1 MGTPARCSASG
12 SPLVLRRNTL
22 KTPSLFDIDP
32 SSSELG
38 SASGLWG
45 LTRIPGVGS
54 QTALAIAGVA
64 SSWSKLVEAPEEV
77 IAQAGVSRVKPHD
90 LATMGLDPLE
100 PPKPPEGVR
109 LVGYFDNDYPE
120 LLTKISTSPAFL
132 WVSGSMPSGKLAAVV
147 GTRNPTNSGV
157 ERVQKLV
164 KILVEKGYGIVSGLA
179 LGVDTVAHEAA
190 LTYGGRTWAYL
201 GSGVD
206 IPSPAEN
213 IGLAESIIASGGGLL
228 SECDLSEPVSAHSLV
243 ARDRL
248 QSGTSD
254 FTIIGQSGVPSGTLH
269 TARFTLQQERPLLV
283 VAPPESELEHSAWEG
298 NKALSDPNGCNPD
311 ILKADTKKIIELIG
325 SRKPVAD
332 CVLTRADDLV
342 SFIEKNME

>member
-1 MGTPARCSASG
+1 MATSSRCSTSG
-12 SPLVLRRNTL
+12 SPLVLRRDAL

-77 IAQAGVSRVKPHD
+77 IAQAGASRVKPHD
-90 LATMGLDPLE
+90 LAAMGIEPVE
-100 PPKPPEGVR
+100 PPKPPEGIQ
-109 LVGYFDNDYPE
+109 LIGYFDNDYPE
-120 LLTKISTSPAFL
+120 LLRKISTAPAVL
-132 WVSGSMPSGKLAAVV
+132 WVSGSLPSGKLAAVV
-147 GTRNPTNSGV
+147 GTRNPTNPGV

-190 LTYGGRTWAYL
+190 LANGGRTWAYL

-206 IPSPAEN
+206 SPSPAEN
-213 IGLAESIIASGGGLL
+213 KGLAESIIASGGGLL
-228 SECDLSEPVSAHSLV
+228 SECDLSEPVSTHSLV

-269 TARFTLQQERPLLV
+269 TARFTLQQERPLIV
-283 VAPPESELEHSAWEG
+283 VAPPESEVEDSAWEG

-311 ILKADTKKIIELIG
+311 ILKADTKKLIELIG

-332 CVLTRADDLV
+332 VVLTNSDQLADFL
-342 SFIEKNME
+342 EKRQ